1 MGAGTSAEEFFLK
14 SINVESIFEFVERT
28 DYLFLYSIKECV
40 EKSDCHEGVYL
51 SEVAEYMK
59 KTNLVEVKLRLTLYC
74 ISIK

>member
-40 EKSDCHEGVYL
+40 EKSDCHEGDVYKRQA
-51 SEVAEYMK
+51 VIFI
-59 KTNLVEVKLRLTLYC
+59 R
-74 ISIK
+74 